1 MYIRDYVDRRI
12 GGLENN
18 TQCDFWDKIVDRRI
32 GGLESSFSFLQ
43 QRDYVDRRIGGLEK
57 LLLSLTISYKVDR
70 RIGGLE
76 NNGGNISKV
85 KYRSLSRVSGG
96 DPARPFAT
104 SLIDVKI
111 EDLINEKRITAY
123 EAGIKVLSEF
133 AKRYKISWEELLW
146 GFTVTKNTPSMK
158 NCLKW
163 HRKS

>member
-1 MYIRDYVDRRI
+1 MNASKVPSV
-12 GGLENN
+12 
-18 TQCDFWDKIVDRRI
+18 IVDRRI
-32 GGLESSFSFLQ
+32 GGLESWFYANIG
-43 QRDYVDRRIGGLEK
+43 RNAVDRRIGGLENFLLAQNNHHFVDRRIGGLEIFK
-57 LLLSLTISYKVDR
+57 LVIIVSEWVDR

-104 SLIDVKI
+104 SLIDAKI

-133 AKRYKISWEELLW
+133 AKRYKISWEELL
-146 GFTVTKNTPSMK
+146 
-158 NCLKW
+158 
-163 HRKS
+163 

>member
-1 MYIRDYVDRRI
+1 MANVFR
-12 GGLENN
+12 
-18 TQCDFWDKIVDRRI
+18 
-32 GGLESSFSFLQ
+32 
-43 QRDYVDRRIGGLEK
+43 
-57 LLLSLTISYKVDR
+57 VDR

-104 SLIDVKI
+104 SLIDAKI

-146 GFTVTKNTPSMK
+146 GFIVTKNTRSMK
-158 NCLKW
+158 NYLK
-163 HRKS
+163 

>member
-1 MYIRDYVDRRI
+1 MAM
-12 GGLENN
+12 N
-18 TQCDFWDKIVDRRI
+18 
-32 GGLESSFSFLQ
+32 S
-43 QRDYVDRRIGGLEK
+43 
-57 LLLSLTISYKVDR
+57 ISMSRSVDR

-104 SLIDVKI
+104 SLIDAKI

-133 AKRYKISWEELLW
+133 AKRYKISWEELL
-146 GFTVTKNTPSMK
+146 
-158 NCLKW
+158 
-163 HRKS
+163 